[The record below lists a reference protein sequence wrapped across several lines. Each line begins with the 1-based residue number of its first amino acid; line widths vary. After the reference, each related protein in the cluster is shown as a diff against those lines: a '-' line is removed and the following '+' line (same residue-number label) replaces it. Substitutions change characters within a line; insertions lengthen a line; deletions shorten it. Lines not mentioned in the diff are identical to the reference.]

1 MIIFK
6 GTRSVRDD
14 HFLIFENEKGS
25 SIEIPIA
32 EEIMIWF
39 MRYFD
44 RLSPPTKPV
53 EDPQPAASK

>member
-14 HFLIFENEKGS
+14 HFLQFSNETGS
-25 SIEIPIA
+25 AIDVPVSEDVLLR
-32 EEIMIWF
+32 F
-39 MRYFD
+39 MKYFD

-53 EDPQPAASK
+53 ENQSGAES

>member
-14 HFLIFENEKGS
+14 HFLIFTNENGS
-25 SIEIPIA
+25 TIDIPVA

-53 EDPQPAASK
+53 EDPAHATSK

>member
-14 HFLIFENEKGS
+14 HFLQFSNEAGS
-25 SIEIPIA
+25 SIDVPVSEDVLLR
-32 EEIMIWF
+32 F
-39 MRYFD
+39 MKYFD

-53 EDPQPAASK
+53 ESHSGAESK

>member
-14 HFLIFENEKGS
+14 HFLRFSNELGS
-25 SIEIPIA
+25 TIDIPVA

-44 RLSPPTKPV
+44 RLSPPTNPV
-53 EDPQPAASK
+53 ESAPPVASK